1 MAARAYSVR
10 ARRYEDMLGSNA
22 WTIGRFRG
30 VDVRIDP
37 SWSVIA
43 FLVGYS
49 FYVLLSFQFPELDG
63 TGRVGLAL
71 AMTLVFFLGVL
82 VHEIAHA
89 WMALARGI
97 EVHRSE
103 EHTSELQSRE
113 TPYSGLCIN

>member
-71 AMTLVFFLGVL
+71 AMTLVFF
-82 VHEIAHA
+82 
-89 WMALARGI
+89 
-97 EVHRSE
+97 RSE
-103 EHTSELQSRE
+103 EHTSELQSRPHLVCRLLLE
-113 TPYSGLCIN
+113 KKKVQHATSSSCRVHL